1 MPAVRNNQINGW
13 FYSPSEK
20 ELQKKHLELQVGLA
34 AASVDNDD
42 IKTIKAQLELINHKL
57 NLIAVRMGAFD
68 ERFI

>member
-57 NLIAVRMGAFD
+57 NLKIGRAHV
-68 ERFI
+68 